1 MLLALMI
8 IVSSPVPALR
18 TSIPPLPVRISLP
31 APATKI
37 SSLVVPVRI
46 LSFLVLVVLLLLAN
60 QWVIIVAAQSP
71 AQVML
76 TVMA

>member
-1 MLLALMI
+1 M
-8 IVSSPVPALR
+8 
-18 TSIPPLPVRISLP
+18 PLNYQTLP
-31 APATKI
+31 
-37 SSLVVPVRI
+37 
-46 LSFLVLVVLLLLAN
+46 LVLVVLLLLAN